1 MISMYKFYF
10 SLIGVKLKGLEKYF
24 LPLASFFILISTA
37 FLNFFLLAAVASTTL
52 RIIIEKDYKNVIEKK
67 FMLYGVLIF
76 IFLLLSIYYT
86 TADFDSICAT
96 LKKYVKFLYIPIL
109 FHHIRSNK
117 NHLLI
122 INYFIAGGVI
132 VLSLSYLKYFNIV
145 NFNFLYSYF
154 DMNLVG
160 TLTRASVFQ
169 TSIVHGAVFSFIF
182 YLSIFLARR
191 NKNYLLYVFSALCL
205 YNIIFMNDSRNS
217 YIIALILL
225 FFALYYYIYTKK
237 YIVTTFTFLFL
248 FLLFISPLSSTLTK
262 SLNDASEDLKLLVD
276 DNYTSSLGLRSLW
289 AINGIDNLYRE
300 PILGSGVG
308 SYKNSISA
316 FIAKK
321 DTHVNGKLAISNNP
335 HNEFIS
341 LSTQLGLF
349 GLTLYILFLY
359 SLFKEAK
366 NKFLGVGVFVIIS
379 ISSFFNSALY
389 DNVFGLFI
397 VLIISLVYQK
407 DFIK

>member
-1 MISMYKFYF
+1 
-10 SLIGVKLKGLEKYF
+10 
-24 LPLASFFILISTA
+24 
-37 FLNFFLLAAVASTTL
+37 
-52 RIIIEKDYKNVIEKK
+52 
-67 FMLYGVLIF
+67 
-76 IFLLLSIYYT
+76 
-86 TADFDSICAT
+86 
-96 LKKYVKFLYIPIL
+96 
-109 FHHIRSNK
+109 
-117 NHLLI
+117 
-122 INYFIAGGVI
+122 
-132 VLSLSYLKYFNIV
+132 
-145 NFNFLYSYF
+145 
-154 DMNLVG
+154 
-160 TLTRASVFQ
+160 
-169 TSIVHGAVFSFIF
+169 
-182 YLSIFLARR
+182 
-191 NKNYLLYVFSALCL
+191 
-205 YNIIFMNDSRNS
+205 MNDSRNS

>member
-1 MISMYKFYF
+1 MISIYRFYF
-10 SLIGVKLKGLEKYF
+10 SLIRVKLKDFEKYF
-24 LPLASFFILISTA
+24 LPFASFFILISTA

-52 RIIIEKDYKNVIEKK
+52 RIIIEKDYKNIIEKK
-67 FMLYGVLIF
+67 FMLYGILIF

-86 TADFDSICAT
+86 TADFDSICNT

-109 FHHIRSNK
+109 FHHIRRNK

-145 NFNFLYSYF
+145 NFNFLYNYF

-160 TLTRASVFQ
+160 TLTNAAVFQ
-169 TSIVHGAVFSFIF
+169 NSIVHGVIFSFLS
-182 YLSIFLARR
+182 YLSIYVARK
-191 NKNYLLYVFSALCL
+191 NKNFLLYFFSALCF

-217 YIIALILL
+217 YVIAILL
-225 FFALYYYIYTKK
+225 LFLIIYYYTYTKK
-237 YIVTTFTFLFL
+237 NIVITFSFLFL
-248 FLLFISPLSSTLTK
+248 FLISVSPLSNTMMNSVNDTL
-262 SLNDASEDLKLLVD
+262 DDVKLLMNK
-276 DNYTSSLGLRSLW
+276 NYTSSIGLRTLW
-289 AINGIDNLYRE
+289 AINGIDNVYKA

-308 SYKNSISA
+308 SYQDTITN
-316 FIAKK
+316 FIVKK
-321 DTHVNGKLAISNNP
+321 DIHVNKELAITNNP
-335 HNEFIS
+335 HNELIS

-349 GLTLYILFLY
+349 GLSLYVLFLY
-359 SLFKEAK
+359 SLFKESN
-366 NKFLGVGVFVIIS
+366 NKFLGAGVFVIVS
-379 ISSFFNSALY
+379 VSSLFNAALY

-407 DFIK
+407 ELNE

>member
-1 MISMYKFYF
+1 MISTYKYYF
-10 SLIGVKLKGLEKYF
+10 SLIGVKLKDIEKYF

-37 FLNFFLLAAVASTTL
+37 FLNFFLLAAVASSTL
-52 RIIIEKDYKNVIEKK
+52 RIIIEKDYKNIIEKK

-76 IFLLLSIYYT
+76 FFLLLSIYYT
-86 TADFDSICAT
+86 TADLDSIYTT

-109 FHHIRSNK
+109 FYHIKINK
-117 NHLLI
+117 NNLLI
-122 INYFIAGGVI
+122 IIYFIAGGVV

-145 NFNFLYSYF
+145 IFNFLYAYF

-169 TSIVHGAVFSFIF
+169 TSIVHGAIFSFIF
-182 YLSIFLARR
+182 YLSIYMARR
-191 NKNYLLYVFSALCL
+191 NKFFLLYVFSALCL

-225 FFALYYYIYTKK
+225 FFSIHYYIYTKK
-237 YIVTTFTFLFL
+237 YIVITFSFLFL
-248 FLLFISPLSSTLTK
+248 FLLFISPLSSTFTK
-262 SLNDASEDLKLLVD
+262 SLNDASQDLKLLID

-289 AINGIDNLYRE
+289 AINGINNLYKQ

-308 SYKNSISA
+308 SYKNSIID
-316 FIAKK
+316 FIEKK
-321 DTHVNGKLAISNNP
+321 DIHVSEKLAISNNP
-335 HNEFIS
+335 HNEFVS

-349 GLTLYILFLY
+349 GLFLYILFLY

-366 NKFLGVGVFVIIS
+366 NKFLGFGVFIIIS

-407 DFIK
+407 DFNK

>member
-1 MISMYKFYF
+1 
-10 SLIGVKLKGLEKYF
+10 
-24 LPLASFFILISTA
+24 
-37 FLNFFLLAAVASTTL
+37 
-52 RIIIEKDYKNVIEKK
+52 
-67 FMLYGVLIF
+67 
-76 IFLLLSIYYT
+76 
-86 TADFDSICAT
+86 
-96 LKKYVKFLYIPIL
+96 
-109 FHHIRSNK
+109 
-117 NHLLI
+117 
-122 INYFIAGGVI
+122 
-132 VLSLSYLKYFNIV
+132 
-145 NFNFLYSYF
+145 
-154 DMNLVG
+154 
-160 TLTRASVFQ
+160 
-169 TSIVHGAVFSFIF
+169 
-182 YLSIFLARR
+182 
-191 NKNYLLYVFSALCL
+191 
-205 YNIIFMNDSRNS
+205 MNDSRNS

-225 FFALYYYIYTKK
+225 FFSIYYYIYTKK

-248 FLLFISPLSSTLTK
+248 FLLFISPLSSTFTK
-262 SLNDASEDLKLLVD
+262 SLNDASGDLKLLVD

-289 AINGIDNLYRE
+289 AINGIDNLYKE

-308 SYKNSISA
+308 SYKNSIID

-321 DTHVNGKLAISNNP
+321 DIRVNEKLAISNNP

-366 NKFLGVGVFVIIS
+366 NKFLGFGVFIIIS

-407 DFIK
+407 DLNE

>member
-182 YLSIFLARR
+182 YLSIFMARK
-191 NKNYLLYVFSALCL
+191 NKNYLLYVFATLCL

-308 SYKNSISA
+308 SYKNSISV